1 VAHDAFANV
10 HRRIAERV
18 SHDTGVDVEPED
30 VRLVI
35 AGEPVALYLEIQEAI
50 KQEAREYGLLDSE

>member
-1 VAHDAFANV
+1 
-10 HRRIAERV
+10 
-18 SHDTGVDVEPED
+18 